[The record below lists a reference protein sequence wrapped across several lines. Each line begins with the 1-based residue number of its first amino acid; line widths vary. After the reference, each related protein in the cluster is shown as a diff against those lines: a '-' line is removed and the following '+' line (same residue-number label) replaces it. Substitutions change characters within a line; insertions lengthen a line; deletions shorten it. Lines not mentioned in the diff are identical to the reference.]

1 MSQLKSLSMGTIK
14 LIVRSVNACGGFLDV
29 VKTNK
34 PNDEL
39 RSTKDNKR
47 WALGDQPCSNTPS

>member
-1 MSQLKSLSMGTIK
+1 MGITK

-39 RSTKDNKR
+39 RSTKANNR
-47 WALGDQPCSNTPS
+47 CALGDQLCNNTFL